1 MQHKTFLLV
10 VLLMCV
16 VSVHAQQ
23 VQVCDGVTSLPIRD
37 VAISVDGKHFGK
49 TDYRGLISLPDI
61 YTSATFSKSK
71 YHTETLLREE
81 VQKDTVFLFPEKQS
95 LGEVIVWGKHTV
107 NGRELLKQMPK
118 RDILEKAPKRALG
131 EFDVGLMLDKRLRR
145 DKEHVKK
152 QREIFKKFDGINTED
167 PIMRAYN
174 NTIAEQK
181 RKKIE
186 EEIEEKHKELDSKV
200 EN

>member
-1 MQHKTFLLV
+1 M
-10 VLLMCV
+10 
-16 VSVHAQQ
+16 
-23 VQVCDGVTSLPIRD
+23 
-37 VAISVDGKHFGK
+37 
-49 TDYRGLISLPDI
+49 
-61 YTSATFSKSK
+61 
-71 YHTETLLREE
+71 
-81 VQKDTVFLFPEKQS
+81 
-95 LGEVIVWGKHTV
+95 WGKHTV